1 MQQVGY
7 INNAGKNIK
16 VEFTLMQNRIAPK
29 NAQDAEI
36 LISAWDIND
45 EILEAFLDFVNAEF
59 KDDKAR
65 IALLTNTQKY
75 QFFDSEE
82 IYNAVALK
90 DGLGATQERIE
101 NNIDEILENAI
112 FNFDEL
118 ILCEKRFLK
127 SPKNQA
133 PKNEARSDV

>member
-90 DGLGATQERIE
+90 AGLGATQERIE

-118 ILCEKRFLK
+118 ILVKK
-127 SPKNQA
+127 DS
-133 PKNEARSDV
+133 

>member
-45 EILEAFLDFVNAEF
+45 EILEAFLDFVNYF
-59 KDDKAR
+59 LR
-65 IALLTNTQKY
+65 
-75 QFFDSEE
+75 
-82 IYNAVALK
+82 
-90 DGLGATQERIE
+90 
-101 NNIDEILENAI
+101 
-112 FNFDEL
+112 
-118 ILCEKRFLK
+118 ILCATDFYWWSSSKR
-127 SPKNQA
+127 
-133 PKNEARSDV
+133 V

>member
-45 EILEAFLDFVNAEF
+45 EILEAFFWILSM
-59 KDDKAR
+59 R
-65 IALLTNTQKY
+65 SLRMIRR
-75 QFFDSEE
+75 
-82 IYNAVALK
+82 
-90 DGLGATQERIE
+90 GLP
-101 NNIDEILENAI
+101 
-112 FNFDEL
+112 
-118 ILCEKRFLK
+118 C
-127 SPKNQA
+127 
-133 PKNEARSDV
+133 